1 MPTPFGIETLAELAP
16 VVELDSEKIGEPVVS
31 WYIPA
36 EARPMPAPI
45 AITIRTGTIIIV

>member
-1 MPTPFGIETLAELAP
+1 VPTPFGIETLTELP
-16 VVELDSEKIGEPVVS
+16 PDVELDSEKIGDPVVS

-45 AITIRTGTIIIV
+45 AMTIRIGTIIRV